1 MSFLHNLSPQWLDE
15 QYRRWRQDP
24 AAVGTE
30 WQAFFS
36 GFEFAGPPT
45 AALAPDRALKEA
57 AVQSLLYRYRDL
69 GHLLSWTDPLSPRPT
84 EHPQLT
90 LESFGLD
97 EGDLDTPFTVKR
109 YRKSHATLREILAV
123 LRDTYCRTIGVEFMH
138 IQDPDERQWLKDR
151 MEAVRNRPG
160 IARDRQLQILSKLQ
174 EATLFENFLHRNF
187 LGQKRFSLE
196 GGETIIPLL
205 DAVVTKSAGL
215 GFRDLILGMA
225 HRGRLNV
232 LASIFRKPLAAIF
245 AEFQDNLE
253 YNFVGEGDVKYHK
266 GFSRDLDFPTGQLHL
281 TMASNPSHLE
291 AVDPV
296 VEGKVRA
303 RQDYYGEDGPQRVL
317 PVLVHGDAAF
327 AGQGMVPETLN
338 LSQLEGYGTGGTLHI
353 VLNNQIGFTTA
364 PHDARSTFYA
374 TDVAKMLMV
383 PIFHVHG
390 EDPEAA
396 VYLAELALDYRQTF
410 GKDVVIEVICY
421 RRHGHNEGDE
431 PYFTQPLMYEKIKD
445 RPPVHELYAA
455 QLAEQGIAQETIE
468 ESARTIEERLEK
480 ALAEGDNHDP
490 DHGFL
495 GKWQGIVRNWSP
507 AAPETAVPAERLR
520 ELGRQLA
527 VIPEHFHPH
536 PKIAKLLE
544 RRLEA
549 IEQGEEIDWGNAET
563 LAFATL
569 LAEGHTVRLSGQDSR
584 RGTFNHRHAMLI
596 DIENGMQY
604 VPLVTV
610 TEQEAVF
617 RVYNSMLSEAA
628 VLGFEYG
635 YSLETPHGLTIWEAQ
650 FGDFANGAQVIIDQF
665 ISSSE
670 TKWDRASG
678 VTLFLPHGYEG
689 QGSEHSSAR
698 IERYLQL
705 CADHNLQVVYPSTP
719 AQFFHLLRRQV
730 KLPFR
735 RPLVVFT
742 PKSLLRLP
750 ACRSTLA
757 ELAGGGFREILVPE
771 LSPEAIREV
780 LLCSG
785 KLYFE
790 LEEKRRELKRA
801 DVAIIRLE
809 QLYPIRSDLLERA
822 LAPFIEQ
829 GCRFSWVQEEPK
841 NAGIWNFIHDLLAKL
856 IGSKPR
862 YVGRPRLAAPEV
874 GSHRLHKQEQERL
887 VNEALEPAST

>member
-1 MSFLHNLSPQWLDE
+1 MNFLHNLSPQWLDD

-24 AAVGTE
+24 AAVGAD

-36 GFEFAGPPT
+36 GFEFAGTEP
-45 AALAPDRALKEA
+45 AAATDQAIKEA

-69 GHLLSWTDPLSPRPT
+69 GHLLACTDPLSACRS
-84 EHPQLT
+84 EHPLLT

-97 EGDLDTPFTVKR
+97 AGDLDTVFTVKR
-109 YRKSHATLREILAV
+109 FLKERASLREILAV

-138 IQDPDERQWLKDR
+138 IQDPAERQWLKDR
-151 MEAVRNRPG
+151 MEQGRNRP
-160 IARDRQLQILSKLQ
+160 AFDRSRQLQILAKLQ
-174 EATLFENFLHRNF
+174 EATLFETFLHRHF

-205 DAVVTKSAGL
+205 DAVVAGAAGL
-215 GFRDLILGMA
+215 GFRDLILGMP

-232 LASIFRKPLAAIF
+232 LANIFRKPFATLF

-266 GFSRDLDFPTGQLHL
+266 GFSCDLDFPAGSLHL

-303 RQDYYGEDGPQRVL
+303 RQDYYGENGTQQVL
-317 PVLVHGDAAF
+317 PVLIHGDAAF
-327 AGQGMVPETLN
+327 AGQGIVAETLN

-396 VYLAELALDYRQTF
+396 VYLAELALDYRQAF
-410 GKDVVIEVICY
+410 GKDVILEIICY
-421 RRHGHNEGDE
+421 RRQGHNEGDE
-431 PYFTQPLMYEKIKD
+431 PYFTQPLMYDKIKD
-445 RPPVHELYAA
+445 RPPVHELYGERLVEAGVEKAA
-455 QLAEQGIAQETIE
+455 IE
-468 ESARTIEERLEK
+468 ESAQAIDERLEQ
-480 ALAEGDNHDP
+480 ALAEGGNQDP
-490 DHGFL
+490 DRGFL
-495 GKWQGIVRNWSP
+495 GKWSKVERDWSP
-507 AAPETAVPAERLR
+507 AAPETAVNVERLR

-527 VIPEHFHPH
+527 VIPADFHPH

-563 LAFATL
+563 MAFATL
-569 LAEGHTVRLSGQDSR
+569 LAEGHSVRLSGQDSR
-584 RGTFNHRHAMLI
+584 RGTFNHRHAVLI
-596 DIENGMQY
+596 DIETGMQY

-610 TEQEAVF
+610 TDKEAVF

-635 YSLETPHGLTIWEAQ
+635 YSLETPFGLTIWEAQ

-670 TKWDRASG
+670 TKWDRCSG

-689 QGSEHSSAR
+689 QGAEHSSAR

-730 KLPFR
+730 KLPYR
-735 RPLVVFT
+735 RPLIVFT

-750 ACRSTLA
+750 ACRSTLE
-757 ELAGGGFREILVPE
+757 ELADGTLPRDHRAGNRLRKRSATCCCAAANSTTSWRTGARSWDGRTSRSSAWNSSTRFPGTSCRRPWPPSSSRSAG
-771 LSPEAIREV
+771 SPGSRRNRRTAASGTSSMT
-780 LLCSG
+780 CS
-785 KLYFE
+785 
-790 LEEKRRELKRA
+790 
-801 DVAIIRLE
+801 
-809 QLYPIRSDLLERA
+809 PS
-822 LAPFIEQ
+822 
-829 GCRFSWVQEEPK
+829 
-841 NAGIWNFIHDLLAKL
+841 
-856 IGSKPR
+856 
-862 YVGRPRLAAPEV
+862 
-874 GSHRLHKQEQERL
+874 
-887 VNEALEPAST
+887 